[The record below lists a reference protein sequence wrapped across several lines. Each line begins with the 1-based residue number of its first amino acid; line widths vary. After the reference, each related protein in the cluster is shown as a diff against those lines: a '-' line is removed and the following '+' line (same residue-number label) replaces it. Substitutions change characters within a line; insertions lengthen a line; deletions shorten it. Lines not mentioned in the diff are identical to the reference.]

1 MADHAKESGHWY
13 RKDGTPA
20 YTIIGKNGKERNV
33 TLRDARKEK
42 LLPGVTTP
50 IRCAAAPGLEIW
62 KQQNVL
68 MSALTTDR
76 LPGESEQDYI
86 ERIIKDANDQSAKAR
101 ERGTYI
107 HGVVQ
112 AGFEGKYV
120 EDFDRIYYESAK
132 NEIEKHCGVR
142 PWDCEVPFA
151 ADRYGGKVDLQNSEY
166 VIDIKT
172 TEKPVDELKT
182 WDEHAWQLSA
192 YDFPR
197 RNRKCGI
204 LYINVLTAESR
215 LIWIEKE
222 AIEKGWK
229 CFSALLDFFYA
240 KTGLIIEEV

>member
-1 MADHAKESGHWY
+1 
-13 RKDGTPA
+13 
-20 YTIIGKNGKERNV
+20 
-33 TLRDARKEK
+33 
-42 LLPGVTTP
+42 
-50 IRCAAAPGLEIW
+50 
-62 KQQNVL
+62 
-68 MSALTTDR
+68 
-76 LPGESEQDYI
+76 
-86 ERIIKDANDQSAKAR
+86 
-101 ERGTYI
+101 
-107 HGVVQ
+107 
-112 AGFEGKYV
+112 
-120 EDFDRIYYESAK
+120 
-132 NEIEKHCGVR
+132 
-142 PWDCEVPFA
+142 VPFA